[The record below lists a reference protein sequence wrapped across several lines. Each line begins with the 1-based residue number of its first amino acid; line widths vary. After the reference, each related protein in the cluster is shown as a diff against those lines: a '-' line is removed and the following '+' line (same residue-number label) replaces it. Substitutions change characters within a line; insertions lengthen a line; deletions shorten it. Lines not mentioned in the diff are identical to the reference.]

1 MMEFKIKERI
11 AGKVVRENRDPVH
24 GVAKMVCAA
33 DKVGWEVAVM
43 EMLEGRLVIN
53 VLKPQ
58 KVRAHSPNLENK
70 QETVKIQTSKI

>member
-43 EMLEGRLVIN
+43 ETRSRSL
-53 VLKPQ
+53 P
-58 KVRAHSPNLENK
+58 SDTP
-70 QETVKIQTSKI
+70 T